1 MFLQMSD
8 TDRRNSLIIY
18 GLIIFIVILDQISK
32 YVVKQ
37 YMQLYESSRIM
48 GDFFRLTYIENP
60 GMAFGI
66 QFENRIL
73 FTILSVVA
81 AGIVLLYLLRMNKE
95 NFIFRCALA
104 LILGGAIGNLIDR
117 LTVGRVVDFLDV
129 EFFDISLPAF
139 NFLFFNFPGYSMTR
153 WPVFNIADS
162 AVTCGMLLL
171 TYIIFTQKPVT
182 KREINPQSDQ

>member
-1 MFLQMSD
+1 MSD
-8 TDRRNSLIIY
+8 SDSRKSLIIY
-18 GLIIFIVILDQISK
+18 GLILLIVILDQISK

-37 YMQLYESSRIM
+37 YMQLYESIPVM

-66 QFENRIL
+66 QFENRLL

-81 AGIVLLYLLRMNKE
+81 AGIVLVYLLKLNKE
-95 NFIFRCALA
+95 NFLFRFALA
-104 LILGGAIGNLIDR
+104 LILGGAVGNLIDR

-129 EFFDISLPAF
+129 EFLDITLPAF
-139 NFLFFNFPGYSMTR
+139 NFLFFTFPGYVMTR

-162 AVTCGMLLL
+162 AVTCGMVLL
-171 TYIIFTQKPVT
+171 TYIIFTQKPET
-182 KREINPQSDQ
+182 KQEINPQSDQ